1 MSDDSSAASSGD
13 EMLKMSVPFSQES
26 ARTASP
32 EKSSGKGSRSDG
44 GGTSSSKS
52 PKRKHEEIIAI
63 ESMSMDADEMEEK
76 GDDYYFS
83 RVIIS
88 WPHLTI
94 PNFLLLFSTGKGD
107 QSIQSRL

>member
-26 ARTASP
+26 ARSP
-32 EKSSGKGSRSDG
+32 EISSGKGSRSDG

-76 GDDYYFS
+76 GDILFFQS
-83 RVIIS
+83 H
-88 WPHLTI
+88 P
-94 PNFLLLFSTGKGD
+94 FLATSNMSYLFAF
-107 QSIQSRL
+107 I